1 MMSHGWAN
9 WKRVRGVGAQ
19 GGAVTCSVCEHT
31 GRVNNCLPLVCIS
44 HLIDVHAVVTGQR
57 ASRCQIVGTKESGDD
72 AVLVHFSDC
81 GAVNKINQAILVHGD
96 ACWHQVRG
104 GKKEKGRERK
114 KKTWWKHGRYAASL
128 LAWLSGQNTMDTCVK
143 LAFPLF
149 RSLQK
154 AQPSIIHRLLFWY

>member
-31 GRVNNCLPLVCIS
+31 GRVNNCLPLVYKSPDWCPCCCHRS
-44 HLIDVHAVVTGQR
+44 EGEPMSNRWNQGKWRWCRSGPLFWLWCRQQNKSGHSCPR
-57 ASRCQIVGTKESGDD
+57 RCLLTSG
-72 AVLVHFSDC
+72 
-81 GAVNKINQAILVHGD
+81 K
-96 ACWHQVRG
+96 RG
-104 GKKEKGRERK
+104 EKGKRKRK
-114 KKTWWKHGRYAASL
+114 KKKKMWWKHGRYAASL